1 MSSFAGIRKIFFMRG
16 GIIRFFH
23 ARRGG
28 AARCFF
34 AQSKL
39 DLFISFAL
47 SENLF
52 VMSKK
57 YRVGILGA
65 TGTVGQRF
73 VQLLENH
80 PQFEITALA
89 ASDRSAGKPYSEACA
104 WKLAGAMPDYVK
116 DIAVEPI
123 APPLDCDLVFSSLPS
138 NVARETE
145 EAFARAGFP
154 VISNSSSYR
163 MDEDVPLL
171 IPEINQEHLGLI
183 EIQRRKRGFDKGF
196 IITNPNC
203 AIMSFAPPL
212 AALDKNFGV
221 EAVFVTTMQ
230 AISGAG
236 YPGVSSFDII
246 DNVMPYIAGEEPK
259 VETEA
264 QKILGRF
271 NGESVE
277 KADFTV
283 SAQCFRV
290 NVLDGHTASVRVKLK
305 RTATLEDVTDA
316 IKNFPSLNLH
326 SSPEKFMSVC
336 DEPARPQPR
345 LDRDNGNGMTIT
357 VGRLFPDNIFDYR
370 FVGLSHNTVRGA
382 AGSAILNAELLV
394 DRKML

>member
-1 MSSFAGIRKIFFMRG
+1 MSR
-16 GIIRFFH
+16 
-23 ARRGG
+23 
-28 AARCFF
+28 
-34 AQSKL
+34 
-39 DLFISFAL
+39 
-47 SENLF
+47 
-52 VMSKK
+52 K

-73 VQLLENH
+73 IQLLENH
-80 PQFEITALA
+80 PQLEITALA
-89 ASDRSAGKPYSEACA
+89 ASDRSAGKPFAEACA
-104 WKLAGAMPDYVK
+104 WKLAGAMPEYVK
-116 DIAVEPI
+116 DITVEPI
-123 APPLDCDLVFSSLPS
+123 APPLDCDFVFSSLPS

-154 VISNSSSYR
+154 VISNSSAYR

-171 IPEINQEHLGLI
+171 IPEINFEHLGLI
-183 EIQRRKRGFDKGF
+183 DVQRRRRGFDKGF

-212 AALDKNFGV
+212 AALDRRFGV
-221 EAVFVTTMQ
+221 ESVFVTTLQ

-264 QKILGRF
+264 QKILGKF
-271 NGESVE
+271 NGEIVE

-290 NVLDGHTASVRVKLK
+290 NVIDGHTASVRVKLK
-305 RTATLEDVTDA
+305 QTSTLEDVMSA
-316 IKNFPSLNLH
+316 MRNFPSLKLR
-326 SSPEKFMSVC
+326 SSPEKFIDIC
-336 DEPARPQPR
+336 DEPSRPQPR

-357 VGRLFPDNIFDYR
+357 VGRLFPDNIYDYR

-382 AGSAILNAELLV
+382 AGAAILNAELLI
-394 DRKML
+394 DRKIL

>member
-1 MSSFAGIRKIFFMRG
+1 MSR
-16 GIIRFFH
+16 
-23 ARRGG
+23 
-28 AARCFF
+28 
-34 AQSKL
+34 
-39 DLFISFAL
+39 
-47 SENLF
+47 
-52 VMSKK
+52 K

-89 ASDRSAGKPYSEACA
+89 ASDRSIGKPYVEACA

-116 DIAVEPI
+116 EIVVQPI

-138 NVARETE
+138 SVARETE

-163 MDEDVPLL
+163 MEEDVPLL
-171 IPEINQEHLGLI
+171 IPEINAAHLGLI
-183 EIQRRKRGFDKGF
+183 EIQKQRRGFGKGF

-203 AIMSFAPPL
+203 SIMSFAPPL
-212 AALDKNFGV
+212 AALDRRFSV
-221 EAVFVTTMQ
+221 ESVFVTTMQ

-236 YPGVSSFDII
+236 YPGVSALDII
-246 DNVMPYIAGEEPK
+246 DNVLPYIAGEEPK

-264 QKILGRF
+264 QKILGEF
-271 NGESVE
+271 NGETIT

-290 NVLDGHTASVRVKLK
+290 NVIDGHTASVRVKLK
-305 RTATLEDVTDA
+305 QTSTLEGVIEA
-316 IKNFPSLNLH
+316 MSNYPSLNLH
-326 SSPEKFMSVC
+326 SSPNQFIKIC
-336 DEPARPQPR
+336 DEPSRPQPR
-345 LDRDNGNGMTIT
+345 LDRDNGDGMTIT

-382 AGSAILNAELLV
+382 AGSAILNAELLI
-394 DRKML
+394 DKSYI